1 MHCCRKSFFL
11 CFACQLTFCVGQHC
25 VTMTLGPNQS
35 NDTGFQNISRMR
47 LFLAIASKKE
57 HKPNLT
63 VVRYFQD
70 ADGRQKPTSVTQHCE
85 PRLLVIKCFS
95 SRADALIVCVLLFF
109 FFPAQVLKVQVQK
122 LACVDDIVYPW
133 TFFFLSLCE

>member
-1 MHCCRKSFFL
+1 
-11 CFACQLTFCVGQHC
+11 
-25 VTMTLGPNQS
+25 
-35 NDTGFQNISRMR
+35 MR

-95 SRADALIVCVLLFF
+95 SRADALIVCVLLLFSSTS
-109 FFPAQVLKVQVQK
+109 VEGTGTKVGV
-122 LACVDDIVYPW
+122 C
-133 TFFFLSLCE
+133 